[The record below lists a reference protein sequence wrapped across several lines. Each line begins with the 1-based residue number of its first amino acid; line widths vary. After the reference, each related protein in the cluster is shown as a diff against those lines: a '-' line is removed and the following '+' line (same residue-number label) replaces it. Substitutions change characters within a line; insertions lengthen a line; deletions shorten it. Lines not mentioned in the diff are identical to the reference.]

1 MVVGMGL
8 GKVVFRALPRS
19 EVQSLQ
25 DGDLC
30 CLAGARALEV
40 VAGNPLRR
48 RPPPVILVF
57 VLEPLS

>member
-1 MVVGMGL
+1 MWSQVSSEVSRLVVGMGL

-30 CLAGARALEV
+30 CLAGARALEA
-40 VAGNPLRR
+40 VAGN
-48 RPPPVILVF
+48 F
-57 VLEPLS
+57 

>member
-1 MVVGMGL
+1 MWSQVSSEVSRLVVGMGS

-19 EVQSLQ
+19 VQSLQ

-40 VAGNPLRR
+40 VAGNP
-48 RPPPVILVF
+48 
-57 VLEPLS
+57 